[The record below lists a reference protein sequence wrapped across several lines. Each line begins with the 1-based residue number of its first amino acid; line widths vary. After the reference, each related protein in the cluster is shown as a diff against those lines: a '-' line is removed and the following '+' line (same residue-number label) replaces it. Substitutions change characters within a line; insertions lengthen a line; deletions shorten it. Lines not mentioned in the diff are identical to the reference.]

1 MKNYCNKHLILS
13 RGLFAKAASFKVKL
27 TVRAVVKLQSLFKI
41 TIIIIIII
49 IIIMTIIINNRKI
62 FDTSLAERQSKIFF
76 CCCCFLFF
84 PGPNKRKQTF
94 SSYCKWCDYQITFI
108 VAKFEKKK
116 KEQRKL
122 TKFCNNNINANI
134 YIFCEKRRCYTIE

>member
-49 IIIMTIIINNRKI
+49 IIIMTIIINNRKK
-62 FDTSLAERQSKIFF
+62 FDASLAERQSKIFF

-94 SSYCKWCDYQITFI
+94 SSYSNGAIIK
-108 VAKFEKKK
+108 
-116 KEQRKL
+116 
-122 TKFCNNNINANI
+122 
-134 YIFCEKRRCYTIE
+134 